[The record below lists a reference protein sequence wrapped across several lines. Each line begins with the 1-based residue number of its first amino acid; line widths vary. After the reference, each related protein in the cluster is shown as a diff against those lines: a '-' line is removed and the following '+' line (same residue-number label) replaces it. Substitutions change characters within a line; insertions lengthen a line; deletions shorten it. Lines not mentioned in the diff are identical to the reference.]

1 MSAKH
6 KIEVFTAGCSTCK
19 ETVDVVKQLAG
30 STHELV
36 IHDMH
41 KREIA
46 ERAKQQGIHR
56 VPAVVIDGK
65 LAECCG
71 GSKPDENILRRTLA

>member
-1 MSAKH
+1 M
-6 KIEVFTAGCSTCK
+6 
-19 ETVDVVKQLAG
+19 VKQLAG

-41 KREIA
+41 KQETTA
-46 ERAKQQGIHR
+46 TAKQHDIHR

-65 LAECCG
+65 LAECCS
-71 GSKPDENILRRTLA
+71 GSKPDENILRRALG

>member
-1 MSAKH
+1 M
-6 KIEVFTAGCSTCK
+6 
-19 ETVDVVKQLAG
+19 VKQLAG

-41 KREIA
+41 KQEIA
-46 ERAKQQGIHR
+46 ERAKQQRIRR
-56 VPAVVIDGK
+56 VPAVVIDVK

-71 GSKPDENILRRTLA
+71 GSKPDENILGRALA

>member
-19 ETVDVVKQLAG
+19 ETVDMVKQLAG

-41 KREIA
+41 KPEIA
-46 ERAKQQGIHR
+46 SSAKQQGIHR
-56 VPAVVIDGK
+56 VPAVVIDRK

-71 GSKPDENILRRTLA
+71 GSKPDENILRRALA

>member
-1 MSAKH
+1 
-6 KIEVFTAGCSTCK
+6 
-19 ETVDVVKQLAG
+19 
-30 STHELV
+30 
-36 IHDMH
+36 MH